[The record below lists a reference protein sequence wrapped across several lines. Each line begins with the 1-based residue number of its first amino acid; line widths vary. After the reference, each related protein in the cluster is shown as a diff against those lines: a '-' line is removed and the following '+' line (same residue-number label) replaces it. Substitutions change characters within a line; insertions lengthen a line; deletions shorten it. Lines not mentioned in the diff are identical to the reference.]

1 MQEINLYDLLRYY
14 ARNWLNLLSALLVG
28 AIIGLVYTA
37 FIQTPLYKSEATML
51 VVGARTSATD
61 TTLNNNYTE
70 LFKSRLVLGDTINQL
85 GYGGDYEQLLART
98 TATNEKNT
106 DVLKVSV
113 ADPDAAKSQRLLS
126 ASVDTFKAQASKIY
140 GSSNIKTVDVATL
153 PSAPYN
159 VSAVKQVG
167 LAMVAAFFTAVIV
180 LFFVYDYANS
190 YKNDASTSTKP
201 KPASKKARK
210 KASKPSEGRVS
221 ALMHRLRVML
231 VGEGKKPAPV
241 KKPASKPATKPKKVA
256 QKNKRSVA

>member
-70 LFKSRLVLGDTINQL
+70 LFKSRLVLGTTTDQL
-85 GYGGDYEQLLART
+85 GYGGDYNQLLART
-98 TATNEKNT
+98 TATNDKNT

-113 ADPDAAKSQRLLS
+113 VDSDAKKSQRLLRT
-126 ASVDTFKAQASKIY
+126 AVETFKAQAGKIY
-140 GSSNIKTVDVATL
+140 GSNNIKTVDVATL

-159 VSAVKQVG
+159 VNLVTQVG
-167 LAMVAAFFTAVIV
+167 LSMVAVFALVTIV
-180 LFFVYDYANS
+180 LFFMYDYS
-190 YKNDASTSTKP
+190 LSSRQGLGSSGSRP
-201 KPASKKARK
+201 KVAAKATSKKKVSK
-210 KASKPSEGRVS
+210 KGKQPIGAQVSLLMGR
-221 ALMHRLRVML
+221 L
-231 VGEGKKPAPV
+231 VTLFTVEDKKPI
-241 KKPASKPATKPKKVA
+241 KKS
-256 QKNKRSVA
+256 R